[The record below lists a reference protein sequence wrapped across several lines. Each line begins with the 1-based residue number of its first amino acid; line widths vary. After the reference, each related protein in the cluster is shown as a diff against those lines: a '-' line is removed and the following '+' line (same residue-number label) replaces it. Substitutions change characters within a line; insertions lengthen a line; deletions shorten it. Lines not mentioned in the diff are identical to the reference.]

1 MAWLTATLL
10 YIYLLRTSESW
21 NTIKTNYTAKHL
33 FLLKLNPLFPLL
45 APICCVSDGME
56 YKLAHEQF
64 WLCTNGFIWE
74 LITAVLL
81 ATCSSL
87 AQRCVSG
94 VSKILAEHMMALYEV
109 EARKRGSADTAKETI
124 MTAIHRN
131 PIMQKGV

>member
-1 MAWLTATLL
+1 
-10 YIYLLRTSESW
+10 
-21 NTIKTNYTAKHL
+21 
-33 FLLKLNPLFPLL
+33 
-45 APICCVSDGME
+45 ME

-87 AQRCVSG
+87 AHCCVSG
-94 VSKILAEHMMALYEV
+94 VNKILAEHMLGLYEV
-109 EARKRGSADTAKETI
+109 EAKKMGSTDTAKETI
-124 MTAIHRN
+124 MTAIHCN